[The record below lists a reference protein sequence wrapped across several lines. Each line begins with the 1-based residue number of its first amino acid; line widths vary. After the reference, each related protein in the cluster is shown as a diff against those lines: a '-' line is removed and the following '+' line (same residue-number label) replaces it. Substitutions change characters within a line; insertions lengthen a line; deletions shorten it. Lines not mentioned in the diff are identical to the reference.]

1 MSTIALAL
9 LCVGGSVLFA
19 VAGVLIGRR
28 FVHRHVAEG
37 HNDVVVPVF
46 ATAGVIY
53 AVLLGFMVI
62 AEWES
67 FHVAH
72 VNTGEEAAILVP
84 MYRQSYA
91 MPVEQGGQM
100 RHLLREYAEH
110 VVQGWE
116 RFQTG
121 ERNAR
126 AGHDLNEIYRIFA
139 AVNPPTKAQELVAA
153 DFLQNFSKMIFYRN
167 KRYVQ
172 AAETLSWIM
181 WLGAIGGG
189 VITVG
194 LTFLLY
200 MERTWPHVAVASV
213 MAALIGLLLFILVLV
228 SRPFVGPLAIHPAP
242 FEQVLHVF
250 DDVDKGN

>member
-1 MSTIALAL
+1 MSVVLVALV
-9 LCVGGSVLFA
+9 CVGGPVLFA
-19 VAGVLIGRR
+19 AVGVLIGRKI
-28 FVHRHVAEG
+28 VHHQVAEG

-67 FHVAH
+67 YHAAH
-72 VNTGEEAAILVP
+72 INTGEEAAILVP
-84 MYRQSYA
+84 LYRQTMA
-91 MPVEQGGQM
+91 MPAEQGREM

-121 ERNAR
+121 QRNVR
-126 AGHDLNEIYRIFA
+126 AGHDLNEVYRIFA
-139 AVNPPTKAQELVAA
+139 TLNPQSKAVELVAA

-172 AAETLSWIM
+172 AAESLSWIM

-189 VITVG
+189 IITVG
-194 LTFLLY
+194 LTFLLF
-200 MERTWPHVAVASV
+200 MERWWPHVVVSCV
-213 MAALIGLLLFILVLV
+213 MAALIGMLLFILALV
-228 SRPFVGPLAIHPAP
+228 SRPFVGPLAIHPQP
-242 FEQVLHVF
+242 FEQTLHVF